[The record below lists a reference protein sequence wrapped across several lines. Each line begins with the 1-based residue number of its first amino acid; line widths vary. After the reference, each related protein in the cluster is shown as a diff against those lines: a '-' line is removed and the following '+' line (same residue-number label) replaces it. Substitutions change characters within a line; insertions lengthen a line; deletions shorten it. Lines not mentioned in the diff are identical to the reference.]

1 MAGNLDATYPT
12 KTEFK
17 DVPVDPS
24 AASKSSFHSHVA
36 HRGQHCVDDC
46 SAIRITLSLFFR
58 VHLAS
63 SQLRQVAPLY
73 QLSNGKTC

>member
-24 AASKSSFHSHVA
+24 AASKTSVETHFA
-36 HRGQHCVDDC
+36 RDDC
-46 SAIRITLSLFFR
+46 PRGGHDFADDHSTI
-58 VHLAS
+58 
-63 SQLRQVAPLY
+63 
-73 QLSNGKTC
+73 SNTPRFSFA